1 MTRSLGFLR
10 KTFNPGLH
18 RVWWLVAVAAFIW
31 TAPPLAYAGSP
42 ELMITPTRVVF
53 EGRQRS
59 AKVTLVNKGT
69 QTVVFR
75 VSLVN
80 RRMTEDGLFE
90 VVVEPQSDEKFA
102 DKMIRYAPRQVVLA
116 PGRAQA
122 VRLLVRKPRSLPPGE
137 YRSHLMFRA
146 VPPASAGRSVEDLV
160 VPDGKFQIQLTVLFG
175 ITIPVIVRQGDLRA
189 DVGISDLE
197 VEPGTAKDQG
207 PVVSFRL
214 TREGTRSVYGDIEVT
229 HLSANGASQ
238 VVGVVRGIAVYTPNR
253 TRMVRL
259 PLQPPAEGGPPLRRL
274 RITYRGA
281 PKEGTRVATLDGEGP
296 VLAQAEVTIPVSV
309 AHRGP
314 EVLGT
319 SAPTASCR

>member
-10 KTFNPGLH
+10 MTFNPRLH
-18 RVWWLVAVAAFIW
+18 RVWWLVAVAAFLW
-31 TAPPLAYAGSP
+31 TALPPAYAGSP

-69 QTVVFR
+69 QTVMFR
-75 VSLVN
+75 ISLVN

-90 VVVEPQSDEKFA
+90 DVAEPQSGEMFA
-102 DKMIRYAPRQVVLA
+102 DQMIRFAPRQVMLA
-116 PGRAQA
+116 PGAAQA
-122 VRLLVRKPRSLPPGE
+122 VRLLVRKPRGLLPGE
-137 YRSHLMFRA
+137 YRSHVLFRA

-160 VPDGKFQIQLTVLFG
+160 VPDGKFQIQLTPLFG
-175 ITIPVIVRQGDLRA
+175 ITIPVIVRQGDLSA

-197 VEPGTAKDQG
+197 VAPSKAEDQG
-207 PVVSFRL
+207 PVLSFRL
-214 TREGTRSVYGDIEVT
+214 TREGTHSVYGDVKVT
-229 HLSANGASQ
+229 HLSANSASQ

-259 PLQPPAEGGPPLRRL
+259 SLQLPAEGGPPLGRL

-309 AHRGP
+309 ATAGP
-314 EVLGT
+314 
-319 SAPTASCR
+319 RF